1 MISLVIAAALLAA
14 NGPSATPADAKKAK
28 DPNEM
33 VCKREKVSGSN
44 MKQRVCMTAGQWEAR
59 RETDREMVDAA
70 QRSQP
75 MKGE

>member
-1 MISLVIAAALLAA
+1 MISLMIAAALLAA
-14 NGPSATPADAKKAK
+14 DTPSAAPADAKKAN
-28 DPNEM
+28 DPNAV

-44 MKQRVCMTAGQWEAR
+44 MKQRVCMTAAQWESR
-59 RETDREMVDAA
+59 REQDREMVDAA